1 MSAATVTTPIDNQ
14 INSEM
19 VSSMAKVEE
28 ELCKN
33 LGKRIEEQILAVKD
47 WGRLGTGQVFDR
59 VKFLKNCNAMRA
71 ANGLPKLS
79 DDHIFTFEED
89 KYANIPG
96 EMSYKLVNEIT
107 LPSEAEAFLTKVSQG
122 NKQLYAINRY
132 NMLDLIKGSL
142 EKSIENHNVFKKYH
156 L

>member
-1 MSAATVTTPIDNQ
+1 MSTATVTTPLSNQ

-28 ELCKN
+28 ELSKD
-33 LGKRIEEQILAVKD
+33 LGKRIEKQILAAKD
-47 WGRLGTGQVFDR
+47 WSRLGTGQVFDR
-59 VKFLKNCNAMRA
+59 AKFIKRCDAMRA

-79 DDHIFTFEED
+79 DDHTFAFEED

-96 EMSYKLVNEIT
+96 ELSYKLVDEIN
-107 LPSEAEAFLTKVSQG
+107 LPSEAEAFLTNVSQG
-122 NKQLYAINRY
+122 NQQLYAINRY
-132 NMLDLIKGSL
+132 NMLNLIKGSL
-142 EKSIENHNVFKKYH
+142 EKSIENHNVFKKFH